1 MGQGVFSIGVLLA
14 FIYGA
19 VYSVRSGL
27 YDIRLVLDAGE
38 VDTGKLAHVQ
48 GIAHKLAHFVR
59 ELQNLRRRVELAD
72 HLADYANAF
81 DGFKV

>member
-1 MGQGVFSIGVLLA
+1 MGQSVFSVGILLA

-19 VYSVRSGL
+19 VYAIRSGL

-48 GIAHKLAHFVR
+48 GIAHKLAHGVR
-59 ELQNLRRRVELAD
+59 KLHNLRRRVELAN

-81 DGFKV
+81 DSFKV